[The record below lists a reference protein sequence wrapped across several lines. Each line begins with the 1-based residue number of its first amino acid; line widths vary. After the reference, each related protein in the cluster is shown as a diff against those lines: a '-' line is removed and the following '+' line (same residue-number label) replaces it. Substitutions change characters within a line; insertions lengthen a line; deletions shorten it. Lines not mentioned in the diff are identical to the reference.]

1 MRSSI
6 SYILRPVALLLA
18 LVTTSCV
25 NDDQTACPPFG
36 QAEQYVLNL
45 RITTQKAATRTTR
58 AEGDDIEEA
67 TDAEDRINIEGNDFA
82 VLVFDGYGRLI
93 QRFEPSSA
101 IISRQE
107 SGYEVTGV
115 LGETS
120 ADRIQVAV
128 IANCKS
134 MAAAAVYDRFVLG
147 HTFLSDMYSDGTT
160 WNFTLPNDGWQPDG
174 AGKAI
179 PMYGCSGVALL
190 SAAKQNAIDK
200 ERYDL
205 DLGEIR
211 MLRAVAK
218 IEVADAL
225 PDGVELAP
233 DITLSNYNAVGRL
246 IPDATANPDWNKE
259 DTQVGAPTLPDAP
272 ATADGL
278 KFFAETKTVGDET
291 RTVYSAYVTE
301 ADLTANR
308 AVINLTVRDSG
319 ANPTSKDYKMEVD
332 EYADGKP
339 TKRLGA
345 LLRNHIYRYEIR
357 SASNTLNI
365 NYTICPMGTSV
376 ADIPDFE

>member
-134 MAAAAVYDRFVLG
+134 MAAAAAYDRFVLG
-147 HTFLSDMYSDGTT
+147 HTFLSDMYRDGTT

-179 PMYGCSGVALL
+179 PMYGCSDVA
-190 SAAKQNAIDK
+190 
-200 ERYDL
+200 Y
-205 DLGEIR
+205 
-211 MLRAVAK
+211 
-218 IEVADAL
+218 
-225 PDGVELAP
+225 
-233 DITLSNYNAVGRL
+233 
-246 IPDATANPDWNKE
+246 
-259 DTQVGAPTLPDAP
+259 
-272 ATADGL
+272 
-278 KFFAETKTVGDET
+278 
-291 RTVYSAYVTE
+291 
-301 ADLTANR
+301 
-308 AVINLTVRDSG
+308 
-319 ANPTSKDYKMEVD
+319 
-332 EYADGKP
+332 
-339 TKRLGA
+339 
-345 LLRNHIYRYEIR
+345 
-357 SASNTLNI
+357 
-365 NYTICPMGTSV
+365 
-376 ADIPDFE
+376 

>member
-58 AEGDDIEEA
+58 AEKHDIEEA

-93 QRFEPSSA
+93 QRFEPSST

-134 MAAAAVYDRFVLG
+134 MAAASAYDRFVLG
-147 HTFLSDMYSDGTT
+147 HTFLSDMYRDGTT

-179 PMYGCSGVALL
+179 PMYGCSGAALL
-190 SAAKQNAIDK
+190 SAATQNAIDK

-205 DLGEIR
+205 DLGEIK

-218 IEVADAL
+218 IEVADA
-225 PDGVELAP
+225 
-233 DITLSNYNAVGRL
+233 
-246 IPDATANPDWNKE
+246 
-259 DTQVGAPTLPDAP
+259 LPDAP

-357 SASNTLNI
+357 SASNTLDI
-365 NYTICPMGTSV
+365 NYTICPMGTGV

>member
-25 NDDQTACPPFG
+25 NDDQTVCPPFG

-120 ADRIQVAV
+120 ADKIQVAV

-134 MAAAAVYDRFVLG
+134 MAAAAAYDRFVLG
-147 HTFLSDMYSDGTT
+147 HTFLSDMYRDGTT

-179 PMYGCSGVALL
+179 PMYGCSGTALL
-190 SAAKQNAIDK
+190 SAATQNAID
-200 ERYDL
+200 RS
-205 DLGEIR
+205 
-211 MLRAVAK
+211 V
-218 IEVADAL
+218 
-225 PDGVELAP
+225 
-233 DITLSNYNAVGRL
+233 TTS
-246 IPDATANPDWNKE
+246 T
-259 DTQVGAPTLPDAP
+259 
-272 ATADGL
+272 
-278 KFFAETKTVGDET
+278 
-291 RTVYSAYVTE
+291 SA
-301 ADLTANR
+301 R
-308 AVINLTVRDSG
+308 
-319 ANPTSKDYKMEVD
+319 
-332 EYADGKP
+332 
-339 TKRLGA
+339 
-345 LLRNHIYRYEIR
+345 
-357 SASNTLNI
+357 
-365 NYTICPMGTSV
+365 
-376 ADIPDFE
+376 

>member
-25 NDDQTACPPFG
+25 NDDQTVCPPFG

-134 MAAAAVYDRFVLG
+134 MAAAAVYDRFILG
-147 HTFLSDMYSDGTT
+147 HTFLSDMYRDGTT
-160 WNFTLPNDGWQPDG
+160 WNFTLPNDGWHPDG

-179 PMYGCSGVALL
+179 PMYGCSGVARL
-190 SAAKQNAIDK
+190 SAATQNAIDK

-205 DLGEIR
+205 DLGEIK

-225 PDGVELAP
+225 PDGVELAS
-233 DITLSNYNAVGRL
+233 DITLSNYNAV
-246 IPDATANPDWNKE
+246 
-259 DTQVGAPTLPDAP
+259 
-272 ATADGL
+272 
-278 KFFAETKTVGDET
+278 
-291 RTVYSAYVTE
+291 
-301 ADLTANR
+301 
-308 AVINLTVRDSG
+308 
-319 ANPTSKDYKMEVD
+319 
-332 EYADGKP
+332 
-339 TKRLGA
+339 
-345 LLRNHIYRYEIR
+345 
-357 SASNTLNI
+357 
-365 NYTICPMGTSV
+365 
-376 ADIPDFE
+376 

>member
-1 MRSSI
+1 MTR
-6 SYILRPVALLLA
+6 
-18 LVTTSCV
+18 
-25 NDDQTACPPFG
+25 PPFG

-134 MAAAAVYDRFVLG
+134 MAAAAVYDRFILG
-147 HTFLSDMYSDGTT
+147 HTFLSDMYRDGTT

-190 SAAKQNAIDK
+190 SAATQNAIDK

-205 DLGEIR
+205 DLGEIK

-225 PDGVELAP
+225 PDGVELAS

-319 ANPTSKDYKMEVD
+319 ANPTSKDYNMEVD